1 MARPVSF
8 LALLAV
14 LGVSHG
20 EGQSVWKL
28 NVLFIVSDDLSV
40 DLGAYGAPVKTPN
53 IDRLAARGVR
63 FERAYCQFPL
73 CSPSRS
79 SFLTGRRPDVTGV
92 HRNPGETMS
101 PHFRER
107 LSDTTTLPQLFKS
120 GGWFSARVGKLY
132 HYGVPGHIGTASL
145 DDYPSWDLAINPRG
159 RDREWQDRIF
169 SLTPGQ
175 WMAAPL
181 GRSVSWLADEGA
193 DNEQTDGIAAA
204 EAVRLLERFAREKRP
219 FFLGVGFYRPHTP
232 YVAPKKYFALYPRDR
247 MELPKLSSDDRA
259 RKPEPAYHSASQE
272 EDAMTDDQRREAI
285 RAYRASTTFMD
296 AQVGHLLDALDR
308 LGLSA
313 NTAVVFTSDHG
324 YHLADHGLWHKM
336 SLFERSARVP
346 LIVAAPG
353 RRGNG
358 RAAAGIVELV
368 DLYPTLASLAGLHA
382 PDYLDGTSLLPMLD
396 DPTASVK
403 DAAFT
408 QLFRRGYSAYSV
420 RTARWRYVE
429 WAEGN
434 SGVQLYDMEQ
444 DPGETTNLAQDA
456 RHASTLAELKNRLQ
470 QYRGKNRPAATSE
483 RPASG
488 LIGTWT
494 SPDSPPRLRFA
505 ADGRW
510 AVTVL
515 GTILHQGPYT
525 TLDGQLTLREE
536 EGKCAATG
544 LYNFNLKDDTLV
556 LDLVKDDDCPGRGR
570 SVPATYTRVKK

>member
-1 MARPVSF
+1 MARPVPL

-14 LGVSHG
+14 LGASPG
-20 EGQSVWKL
+20 EGQSVRKL
-28 NVLFIVSDDLSV
+28 NVLFIVSDDLNV
-40 DLGAYGAPVKTPN
+40 DLGAYGAPVKTPH

-73 CSPSRS
+73 CNPSRS

-92 HRNPGETMS
+92 LRNPAEAFS

-107 LSDTTTLPQLFKS
+107 LPDTTTLPQLFKS

-132 HYGVPGHIGTASL
+132 HYGVPAQIGTASL

-159 RDREWQDRIF
+159 RDREVQDRIF
-169 SLTPGQ
+169 SVISNPWLGPL
-175 WMAAPL
+175 L
-181 GRSVSWLADEGA
+181 GRSVTWLADEGA
-193 DNEQTDGIAAA
+193 DDEQTDGIAAA

-232 YVAPKKYFALYPRDR
+232 WVAPKKYFALYPRDR
-247 MELPKLSSDDRA
+247 MEPPKLSSGDRA
-259 RKPEPAYHSASQE
+259 RKPEPAYHGAYPE
-272 EDAMTDDQRREAI
+272 EDAMTDEQRRQGI
-285 RAYRASTTFMD
+285 QAYRASTTFMD

-353 RRGNG
+353 WRGNG
-358 RAAAGIVELV
+358 RAAAGLVELV
-368 DLYPTLASLAGLHA
+368 DLYPTLASLAGLQA
-382 PDYLDGTSLLPMLD
+382 PDYLDGKSLVPMLD

-408 QLFRRGYSAYSV
+408 QLARRGYTAYSV

-429 WAEGN
+429 WDEGR

-444 DPGETTNLAQDA
+444 DPGETTNLARDA
-456 RHASTLAELKNRLQ
+456 SQASTLAELKTRLQ
-470 QYRGKNRPAATSE
+470 QYRGRNRPAASE
-483 RPASG
+483 RPPTG
-488 LIGTWT
+488 LVGTWT
-494 SPDSPPRLRFA
+494 KGPDSLLRLRFA
-505 ADGRW
+505 APGRW
-510 AVTVL
+510 AVLTT

-525 TLDGQLTLREE
+525 TRDGQLTLGED
-536 EGKCAATG
+536 EGSCVATG
-544 LYNFNLKDDTLV
+544 LYGFNLKDDTLV
-556 LDLVKDDDCPGRGR
+556 LDLAKDDDCPARGR
-570 SVPATYTRVKK
+570 SLAGTYVRVEK